1 MNLIDKVQAQFP
13 KVVKGYGISQVFI
26 DEHGELNTVSTWVLP
41 DYEFE
46 RIEQLLVRE
55 ETA

>member
-26 DEHGELNTVSTWVLP
+26 DEHGELNTVSTWDLP